1 LRRLYRDLVM
11 LDEMNQPLILH
22 NLSERF
28 KKNEIYTNVGT
39 ILISMN
45 PYVRLPLYTPTIID
59 EYRHRGNKQLA
70 PHVFTI
76 SDDAYNNLIE
86 NNRSQSIVISG
97 ESGAGKTECTKQCLQ
112 YLAEVAGS
120 STNVEQKVTHLLLTL
135 SRVVNVN
142 IPISLSLMVYVLLCD
157 IDLIS

>member
-1 LRRLYRDLVM
+1 
-11 LDEMNQPLILH
+11 
-22 NLSERF
+22 
-28 KKNEIYTNVGT
+28 
-39 ILISMN
+39 MN

-120 STNVEQKVTHLLLTL
+120 STNVEQKVFCAACLT
-135 SRVVNVN
+135 SFQA
-142 IPISLSLMVYVLLCD
+142 
-157 IDLIS
+157 